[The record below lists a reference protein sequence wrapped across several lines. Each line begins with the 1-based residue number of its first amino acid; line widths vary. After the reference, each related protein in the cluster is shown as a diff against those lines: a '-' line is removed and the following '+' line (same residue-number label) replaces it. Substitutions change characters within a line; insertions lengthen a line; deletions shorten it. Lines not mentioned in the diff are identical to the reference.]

1 MPLPP
6 LTTPVPLPVFMP
18 GMSYQHDA
26 PPPPDAEPT
35 PSPVPP
41 GRGAATESGFS
52 STVAPPSPA
61 TSTPSFDLPKLR
73 LQLND
78 LAHPGTSIFLSS
90 VVPTQVFSTAVQNVL
105 SHLYTAPTQT
115 QLHPPPTRSVTLI
128 LRSMGGVAYT
138 TGMDLDD
145 DHKEIH
151 LSLDYV
157 AGINPAGRRAH
168 EITGVL
174 THELVHCHQWN
185 GQGAAPG
192 GLIEGIADWVRLQCG
207 LAPPHWNKKERSGKW
222 DAGYQNTAYF
232 LEYLEGRF
240 GKGTA
245 RNLNEALRVGKYE
258 EKAFWTG
265 TLGRPVEQ
273 LWGDYCKTWETNG
286 DDTHAQNG
294 KQAVNEA
301 TQT

>member
-35 PSPVPP
+35 PLPVPP
-41 GRGAATESGFS
+41 GGGAVAESGS
-52 STVAPPSPA
+52 SSNAAPPTPA
-61 TSTPSFDLPKLR
+61 NSSSSPSFDLPKLR

-90 VVPTQVFSTAVQNVL
+90 VVPTQVFSAAVQNVL
-105 SHLYTAPTQT
+105 SHLYKAPTQT
-115 QLHPPPTRSVTLI
+115 QWHPPRTRSVTLI

-151 LSLDYV
+151 LTWPVST
-157 AGINPAGRRAH
+157 PPGRRAH
-168 EITGVL
+168 EVTGVL

-207 LAPPHWNKKERSGKW
+207 LAPPHWNKKERPGKW
-222 DAGYQNTAYF
+222 DAGYQHTAYF

-240 GKGTA
+240 GKGTV
-245 RNLNEALRVGKYE
+245 RKLNETLRIEKYE

-273 LWGDYCKTWETNG
+273 LWEDYGKTLGTK
-286 DDTHAQNG
+286 DDRTHPQTG